1 MKLLTLAAAAALS
14 CSVFAAPAANFSK
27 GTYDGAKQDIKA
39 NFKAERESCNSLSA
53 NAKDVC
59 IQAAKANQDI
69 ALAQLE
75 YNYTGT
81 DKDELKLMTATYEG
95 RYNVAKEKCDD
106 LSGQP
111 KDVCLQEAK
120 TARDKAE
127 ADVKLGKK
135 LAAAF
140 DAADQAKLKA
150 DYKLAKEKCDNL
162 GGDAKDVCMASA
174 KARYR
179 ERS

>member
-1 MKLLTLAAAAALS
+1 MKLLTVAAAAALLS
-14 CSVFAAPAANFSK
+14 LGAAQAANFAQS
-27 GTYDGAKQDIKA
+27 TYDGAKQDIKA
-39 NFKAERESCNSLSA
+39 NFKAERDTCNSLSG
-53 NAKDVC
+53 NTKDVC
-59 IQAAKANQDI
+59 VQAAKANQDI

-75 YNYTGT
+75 YNYSGS

-95 RYNVAKEKCDD
+95 RYSVAKEKCDD

-120 TARDKAE
+120 TARDKAA

-150 DYKLAKEKCDNL
+150 DLRLAKEKCESL
-162 GGDAKDVCMASA
+162 GGDAKDVCLASA

>member
-1 MKLLTLAAAAALS
+1 MKLLTVAAAAALLGLGT
-14 CSVFAAPAANFSK
+14 AQAANFAK
-27 GTYDGAKQDIKA
+27 GTYDGAKEDIKA
-39 NFKAERESCNSLSA
+39 NFKAERESCNSLSG

-59 IQAAKANQDI
+59 VQAAKANQDI

-75 YNYTGT
+75 YNYTGN

-95 RYNVAKEKCDD
+95 RYGVAKEKCDD

-120 TARDKAE
+120 TARDKAA

-150 DYKLAKEKCDNL
+150 EFKLAKEKCESL
-162 GGDAKDVCMASA
+162 GGDAKDVCLASA

>member
-1 MKLLTLAAAAALS
+1 MKLLTTAAAAALLS
-14 CSVFAAPAANFSK
+14 LGAAQAANFAKS
-27 GTYDGAKQDIKA
+27 TYDGAKQDIKA
-39 NFKAERESCNSLSA
+39 NFKTERESCNSVTG

-75 YNYTGT
+75 YNYTGS

-95 RYNVAKEKCDD
+95 RYSVAKEKCDD

-120 TARDKAE
+120 TARDKAA

-135 LAAAF
+135 LVSAF
-140 DAADQAKLKA
+140 SDADQAKLKA
-150 DYKLAKEKCDNL
+150 DYKLAKEKCDSL
-162 GGDAKDVCMASA
+162 GGDAKDVCLASA